1 MNDIVA
7 RYTLKF
13 NDLASKGLLRAA
25 GAARAFSLA
34 GTAAIAGIGALT
46 AGVIALSKASFGLAA
61 EWADTYDALDET
73 AQMAGVSATYLR
85 NLTMALSDMGVEQ
98 GVANKGAIKFNQ
110 NLGKFRASGLT
121 KALSDISGDFGFL
134 TDKTLSTEKALQKT
148 LETIAAI
155 PDSAKR
161 TAALGEIFG
170 RAGVMMGAAVADIDA
185 LNAGM
190 KIYNDILGEITDKQL
205 KDASDY
211 SSALLQAGAAWK
223 AIKLAVGQVAAPLF
237 LPMIQ
242 NFVKFLAENRDQ
254 ITAGFTEAFEKLGAA
269 MAQIDWTAVLTSM
282 TKLIGYIPVLV
293 EAFTWLIDNIGTVAT
308 VIGTVKVAGLLSQF
322 NLLLPIL
329 GGLRT
334 GFTLLGGVLKYL
346 PGLIRVVA
354 LAFGPV
360 GLAITAVVAAGYL
373 LYKNWDLVK
382 AGATALWG
390 AITSAWNG
398 IDNATGGFLSRMI
411 AVAQSILGVVFAPI
425 RAGIALLKGDFGGA
439 LKIMQSAWGAAW
451 NAMGNVLSGIWSGI
465 KNVVATGVN
474 FLIDKINGLLQK
486 WNAVAP
492 SFMAA
497 SPIPR
502 MAAATAPAVASTATR
517 QRVAVDI
524 NLSGQVKGADVRP
537 NVTTSQ
543 GAKYRGGNNHPAG
556 GRK

>member
-46 AGVIALSKASFGLAA
+46 ASVIALGKASFNLAG
-61 EWADTYDALDET
+61 EWAETFDALDET

-85 NLTMALSDMGVEQ
+85 NLTMALADMGVEQ
-98 GVANKGAIKFNQ
+98 EAANKGAIKFNQ
-110 NLGKFRASGLT
+110 NLGKFRSAGIP
-121 KALSDISGDFGFL
+121 KALSKLSGNFGFL
-134 TDKTLSTEKALQKT
+134 TDKTLSTEQALQKT

-161 TAALGEIFG
+161 TAALGTIFG
-170 RAGVMMGAAVADIDA
+170 KAGVNMGAAVADIDA

-211 SSALLQAGAAWK
+211 SSAVLQAGAAWK
-223 AIKLAVGQVAAPLF
+223 AIKLAIGQVAAPIF

-242 NFVKFLAENRDQ
+242 NFVKFLAANKDQ
-254 ITAGFTEAFEKLGAA
+254 ITSGFAEAFNKLGSA
-269 MAQIDWTAVLTSM
+269 MAEVDWSAFIGSM
-282 TKLIGYIPVLV
+282 AKLIGYIPVLV
-293 EAFTWLIDNIGTVAT
+293 DAFIWLIDNIGTVAT

-360 GLAITAVVAAGYL
+360 GLAIAAVIAAGYL
-373 LYKNWDLVK
+373 LYQNWDLVK
-382 AGATALWG
+382 AGASALWG

-398 IDNATGGFLSRMI
+398 IDAATGGFLSKM
-411 AVAQSILGVVFAPI
+411 VAAAQAIIGVVFAPI

-451 NAMGNVLSGIWSGI
+451 NAMGAVLSGIWSGI

-474 FLIDKINGLLQK
+474 FLVDKINGLLQK

-497 SPIPR
+497 TPLPR
-502 MAAATAPAVASTATR
+502 MAAATGPAVASAATR

-524 NLSGQVKGADVRP
+524 SLSGQVKGADVRP
-537 NVTTSQ
+537 SVTTTQ

-556 GRK
+556 ARK

>member
-25 GAARAFSLA
+25 GAARVFSMA

-46 AGVIALSKASFGLAA
+46 ASVIALGKASFNLAG
-61 EWADTYDALDET
+61 EWAETFDALDET

-85 NLTMALSDMGVEQ
+85 NLTMALADMGVEQ
-98 GVANKGAIKFNQ
+98 EAGNKAAIKFNQ
-110 NLGKFRASGLT
+110 NLGKFRSSGIP
-121 KALSDISGDFGFL
+121 KALSQISGGFGFL
-134 TDKTLSTEKALQKT
+134 TDKTLSTEQALQKT
-148 LETIAAI
+148 LEAIAAI

-161 TAALGEIFG
+161 TAALGTIFG
-170 RAGVMMGAAVADIDA
+170 KAGVAMGAAVADIDA

-211 SSALLQAGAAWK
+211 SSAVLQAGAAWN
-223 AIKLAVGQVAAPLF
+223 AIKLAIGQVAAPIF

-242 NFVKFLAENRDQ
+242 NFVKFLAENKDQ
-254 ITAGFTEAFEKLGAA
+254 ITSGFAEAFTKLGAA
-269 MAQIDWTAVLTSM
+269 MAEVDWTAFIGSM
-282 TKLIGYIPVLV
+282 AKLIGYIPVLV
-293 EAFTWLIDNIGTVAT
+293 DAFIWLIDNIGTVAT

-334 GFTLLGGVLKYL
+334 GFALLGGVLKYL
-346 PGLIRVVA
+346 PGLVRVVA

-360 GLAITAVVAAGYL
+360 GLAIAAVITAGYL
-373 LYKNWDLVK
+373 LYQNWDLVK

-390 AITSAWNG
+390 AITNAWNG

-411 AVAQSILGVVFAPI
+411 AVAQSIIGVVFAPI

-451 NAMGNVLSGIWSGI
+451 SAMGNVLSGIWAGI

-474 FLIDKINGLLQK
+474 FLIDKINGLLSK

-502 MAAATAPAVASTATR
+502 MAAATAPAVASAANR

-524 NLSGQVKGADVRP
+524 SLSGQVKGADVRP
-537 NVTTSQ
+537 SVTTTQ

>member
-25 GAARAFSLA
+25 GAARVFSLA

-46 AGVIALSKASFGLAA
+46 ASVIALGKASFTLAG
-61 EWADTYDALDET
+61 EWAETLDSLDET
-73 AQMAGVSATYLR
+73 AQSAGVSATYLR
-85 NLTMALSDMGVEQ
+85 NLTMALADMGVEQ
-98 GVANKGAIKFNQ
+98 EAGNKAAIKFNQ
-110 NLGKFRASGLT
+110 NLGKFRSAGIPKALT
-121 KALSDISGDFGFL
+121 KLGGNFGFL
-134 TDKTLSTEKALQKT
+134 TDQTISTEQALQKT
-148 LETIAAI
+148 LEAIAAI

-161 TAALGEIFG
+161 SAALGTIFG
-170 RAGVMMGAAVADIDA
+170 KAGVAMGAAVADIDA

-190 KIYNDILGEITDKQL
+190 KIYNDILGEITDQQL

-211 SSALLQAGAAWK
+211 SSTVLQAGAAWK
-223 AIKLAVGQVAAPLF
+223 AIKLAIGQVAAPLF
-237 LPMIQ
+237 IPMIK
-242 NFVKFLAENRDQ
+242 NFVKFLAENKGA
-254 ITAGFTEAFEKLGAA
+254 ITAGFADAFQKLGEA
-269 MAQIDWTAVLTSM
+269 MAQIDWGTVLTSM
-282 TKLIGYIPVLV
+282 VKLIGYIPTLV
-293 EAFTWLIDNIGTVAT
+293 SALSWLVDNFALVAT
-308 VIGTVKVAGLLSQF
+308 GIGALKVIGLLNQF
-322 NLLLPIL
+322 NVLLPIL
-329 GGLRT
+329 GGVRT
-334 GFTLLGGVLKYL
+334 AFGLLGGVLKYL

-360 GLAITAVVAAGYL
+360 GLAIAAVVAAGYL
-373 LYKNWDLVK
+373 LYQNWDLVK

-398 IDNATGGFLSRMI
+398 IDNATGGFLSRM
-411 AVAQSILGVVFAPI
+411 VAAAQAIIGVVFAPI

-451 NAMGNVLSGIWSGI
+451 ATMGNVLSGIWSGI

-474 FLIDKINGLLQK
+474 FLVDKINGLLSK

-497 SPIPR
+497 SPLPR
-502 MAAATAPAVASTATR
+502 MAAATGPAVASTATR

-537 NVTTSQ
+537 SVTTTQ

-556 GRK
+556 ARR